1 MYRQIYTA
9 ANSFAS
15 NKKITMKRLTNKVV
29 FITGG
34 SRGIGAGI
42 AKRMA
47 AEGADVVITYVQAAD
62 QAKQVVAAIKQS
74 GQQALAIAVDNA
86 SPDAIEKAI
95 EQTVATFGRIDIL
108 VNNAGIF
115 VGKPLG
121 EYTLADFDSTM
132 AVNVRAVFVAS
143 QKAAEYMSE
152 GGRIITIGSNMADR
166 VARPTASLY
175 AMSKTAL
182 VGLTKGLARDLGSR
196 GITVNLIQPGPVD
209 TDMNPANGAHAD
221 SLRSGMAIPKYGKP
235 EDIAELAVYLAS
247 ETSRFMT
254 GAALTIDGGF
264 SI

>member
-1 MYRQIYTA
+1 MQPIFLQA
-9 ANSFAS
+9 I
-15 NKKITMKRLTNKVV
+15 KKNTMKRLTNKVV

-47 AEGADVVITYVQAAD
+47 AEGADVVITYVHAAD
-62 QAKQVVAAIKQS
+62 QAKQVVDAIKQL

-86 SPDAIEKAI
+86 SPNAIHEAIEK
-95 EQTVATFGRIDIL
+95 TVATFGRIDIL
-108 VNNAGIF
+108 VNNAGIY
-115 VGKPLG
+115 VGKPLH

-132 AVNVRAVFVAS
+132 AVNVRAVFLAS
-143 QKAAEYMSE
+143 QKAAAYMNE
-152 GGRIITIGSNMADR
+152 GGRIITIGSNMAER
-166 VARPTASLY
+166 VAFPTGSLY
-175 AMSKTAL
+175 SMSKSAL

-209 TDMNPANGAHAD
+209 TDMNPADGAHAD
-221 SLRSGMAIPKYGKP
+221 VIRSGMAIPKYGKP
-235 EDIAELAVYLAS
+235 EDIAELATYLAS

-254 GAALTIDGGF
+254 GASLTIDGGF